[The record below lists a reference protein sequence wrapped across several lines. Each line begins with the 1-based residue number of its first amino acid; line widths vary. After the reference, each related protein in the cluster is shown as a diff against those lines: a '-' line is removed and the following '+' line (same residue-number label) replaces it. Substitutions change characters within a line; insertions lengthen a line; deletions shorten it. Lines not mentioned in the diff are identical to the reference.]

1 VPINLKTLEFNPW
14 EIGREVD
21 PLLLL
26 FQREINKKI
35 KKEKKCEKK

>member
-35 KKEKKCEKK
+35 KKREEV